1 MMTKNIPMIVAV
13 IPFIV
18 GVHQGAGTL
27 PPGGGLSVDWREG
40 QQILYLFFPVAIMSR
55 IPSIPT

>member
-1 MMTKNIPMIVAV
+1 MIVAV

-18 GVHQGAGTL
+18 VVHQGAGTL
-27 PPGGGLSVDWREG
+27 PPGGGLSVGWREG
-40 QQILYLFFPVAIMSR
+40 QQILYFFLPAVIMSR

>member
-1 MMTKNIPMIVAV
+1 MIVAV

-27 PPGGGLSVDWREG
+27 PPGGGLSVGWREG
-40 QQILYLFFPVAIMSR
+40 QRNFYLSLFAAIMSR